1 MKTWGDQ
8 GVGLNSGGMALQ
20 WFPIQ
25 QLLWLPV
32 PLRVEFRLAVLVRK
46 AVNSLTY
53 NCHRSPSTLI
63 VRQLQVFRPQNTLT
77 SSRRLKPGPHQ
88 QQCRRNIVECYNVER
103 VLRWNFVLSTKS
115 NVALTLLPKRE
126 TLSKLQATKLPSK
139 LPVASTMLL
148 VWTGLYARITTEIK
162 CFS

>member
-88 QQCRRNIVECYNVER
+88 QQCRRNIVECYNVECCFDI
-103 VLRWNFVLSTKS
+103 VAVFGNNVESTFDFVAKTATMS
-115 NVALTLLPKRE
+115 NEFCVEISCFRQSRTLL
-126 TLSKLQATKLPSK
+126 
-139 LPVASTMLL
+139 
-148 VWTGLYARITTEIK
+148 
-162 CFS
+162 